1 MRISLGYI
9 CPEDYNPADFYV
21 HTLAIVPGNE
31 TECRE
36 RVKSLCDSFDAN
48 CKSQL
53 EKDNLQDDI
62 DEEDTV
68 DGEFKVSKGKSF
80 KATLWTQ
87 LCLLL
92 WRSWLAQIRDPTL
105 VRVKFGQTI
114 FMALLIGLLY
124 LQVSYDA
131 RRLQN
136 IAGVIFFVVTNS
148 SLVSLFAVIQTFP
161 MEMPV
166 FLREHG
172 SRLYRTELY
181 FMTKH
186 LSDVP
191 FLIVQ
196 TFIYSVI
203 VYWMVGLQD
212 QADKFFTFFGLILLI
227 SNVAVGVGYI
237 VSSASSNV
245 SIALALAPVSV
256 IPMMLFGGLFLNVE
270 SIPKYF
276 YWVSYLSWFYYG
288 FEALSIN
295 EWDGFAAVC
304 SNNTAGCVPD
314 GTTALEF
321 FGFDKANY
329 LQDIAI
335 LFALLVAARIVGLL
349 ILNLRVYCHDKR

>member
-1 MRISLGYI
+1 VNITTF
-9 CPEDYNPADFYV
+9 C
-21 HTLAIVPGNE
+21 
-31 TECRE
+31 
-36 RVKSLCDSFDAN
+36 
-48 CKSQL
+48 
-53 EKDNLQDDI
+53 
-62 DEEDTV
+62 
-68 DGEFKVSKGKSF
+68 SF

-203 VYWMVGLQD
+203 VYWMVGKRQ
-212 QADKFFTFFGLILLI
+212 IR
-227 SNVAVGVGYI
+227 
-237 VSSASSNV
+237 
-245 SIALALAPVSV
+245 
-256 IPMMLFGGLFLNVE
+256 
-270 SIPKYF
+270 
-276 YWVSYLSWFYYG
+276 LSKPFN
-288 FEALSIN
+288 FKIHMCSKLSI
-295 EWDGFAAVC
+295 
-304 SNNTAGCVPD
+304 S
-314 GTTALEF
+314 
-321 FGFDKANY
+321 
-329 LQDIAI
+329 I
-335 LFALLVAARIVGLL
+335 
-349 ILNLRVYCHDKR
+349 